1 MDEQKQKKIYITIII
16 VSTIIIGLV
25 IGLSLAKCI
34 GDSSFD
40 SAYSDLVVSIKDA
53 FPGHNSISTEGRT
66 VHVRV
71 WSDGMYDIAK
81 KAASGAPAY
90 IDAWNESRDT
100 MFVSISSIV
109 DRFLFADADIY
120 FYLVSEYNIDSELL
134 VFKNKTCV
142 YDSVAAYIN
151 GG

>member
-1 MDEQKQKKIYITIII
+1 MEVNKKTRIYVAIVVVICIIL
-16 VSTIIIGLV
+16 GLALSAVV
-25 IGLSLAKCI
+25 INFIKK
-34 GDSSFD
+34 SSFN
-40 SAYSDLVVSIKDA
+40 SAYSDLVVAVKDS
-53 FPGHNSISTEGRT
+53 FPGHNSVSYEERT
-66 VHVRV
+66 VHVKV

-81 KAASGAPAY
+81 KAAAGGPAY
-90 IDAWNESRDT
+90 IDAWNENRDT
-100 MFVSISSIV
+100 MYVAICSIV

-142 YDSVAAYIN
+142 YDSVAAHLN